1 MFSQENHSKQ
11 KVDFPSVIN
20 GTVKKLDRQ
29 FCHKTACEKPSKNA
43 INQSKHC
50 LTKMNT
56 KTVCFL
62 LSNPIDSSSHLFFK
76 ES

>member
-29 FCHKTACEKPSKNA
+29 FCHKTACDKPSKNA
-43 INQSKHC
+43 INQRKHRF
-50 LTKMNT
+50 TKMNA

-62 LSNPIDSSSHLFFK
+62 LRNLIDSSIHLFFR